1 MFKYEPVAMELAT
14 RDKVARAIDKEMKT
28 TGCDCVYLDISH
40 KENGFVKKRFPNIY
54 SKCLSLGIDITQEPI
69 PVVPAA
75 HYMCGG
81 VVTDLCGRTSIGNLF
96 ALGETACTGLHGG
109 NRLASNSLLEALVF
123 SDKAYEF
130 CRDNDGWKKNYP
142 LLNTVESLPV
152 KEKIDE
158 EILINHNWDIIRRT
172 MWNYV
177 GIVRKTSRLLV
188 ARERIA
194 AVRSEIDL
202 LLKEYKPTANM
213 LELRNISLVA
223 SLIIE
228 AALERKESRGLHYIL
243 DYPEKSI

>member
-1 MFKYEPVAMELAT
+1 L
-14 RDKVARAIDKEMKT
+14 
-28 TGCDCVYLDISH
+28 
-40 KENGFVKKRFPNIY
+40 
-54 SKCLSLGIDITQEPI
+54 
-69 PVVPAA
+69 
-75 HYMCGG
+75 
-81 VVTDLCGRTSIGNLF
+81 
-96 ALGETACTGLHGG
+96 
-109 NRLASNSLLEALVF
+109 
-123 SDKAYEF
+123 
-130 CRDNDGWKKNYP
+130 
-142 LLNTVESLPV
+142 VESV
-152 KEKIDE
+152 KSSWAKEKIDE

-228 AALERKESRGLHYIL
+228 AALERKESRGLHYTL
-243 DYPEKSI
+243 DYPEKTS